1 MVSSIRLNVDKVESL
16 TSLAKDSLPWES
28 CALLLGETGTE
39 NLDEIIVSDVITLKN
54 SDSSPVS
61 FSIDPDDLVNAYQV
75 SEARNLQVVGI
86 FHSHPAEPFPSSTDK
101 KYMKINPVV
110 WLIYSTVT
118 NESRAYIF
126 EDKLKEVELLVT
138 A

>member
-1 MVSSIRLNVDKVESL
+1 VVSSIRLNVDKVESL

-28 CALLLGETGTE
+28 CALLLGEASTQ
-39 NLDEIIVSDVITLKN
+39 NLAEIIVSDLIILKN

-61 FSIDPDDLVNAYQV
+61 FSIDPVDLINAYQV

-118 NESRAYIF
+118 NESRAYIL
-126 EDKLKEVELLVT
+126 EDKLKEVELRVT

>member
-1 MVSSIRLNVDKVESL
+1 VVSSIRLNVDKVESL
-16 TSLAKDSLPWES
+16 TSLARDTLPWES
-28 CALLLGETGTE
+28 CALLLGEASTQ
-39 NLDEIIVSDVITLKN
+39 NLAEIIVSDLIILKN

-61 FSIDPDDLVNAYQV
+61 FSIDPVDLINAYQV

-118 NESRAYIF
+118 NESRAYIL
-126 EDKLKEVELLVT
+126 EDKLKEVELRVT

>member
-16 TSLAKDSLPWES
+16 TSLARDTLPWES
-28 CALLLGETGTE
+28 CALLLGEASTQ
-39 NLDEIIVSDVITLKN
+39 NLAEIIVSDLIILKN

-61 FSIDPDDLVNAYQV
+61 FSIDPVDLINAYQV

-118 NESRAYIF
+118 NESRAYIL
-126 EDKLKEVELLVT
+126 EDKLKEVELRVT

>member
-1 MVSSIRLNVDKVESL
+1 MVSSIRLNGDKVESL
-16 TSLAKDSLPWES
+16 TSLAMDSLPCES
-28 CALLLGETGTE
+28 CALLLGKTSTE
-39 NLDEIIVSDVITLKN
+39 NLDEIIVSDVITVKN
-54 SDSSPVS
+54 SDSSPVT
-61 FSIDPDDLVNAYQV
+61 FSIDPDDLINAYQV

-126 EDKLKEVELLVT
+126 EDLIKEVELRVT
-138 A
+138 V

>member
-28 CALLLGETGTE
+28 CALLLGETDTE

-126 EDKLKEVELLVT
+126 EDKLKEVELRVT

>member
-1 MVSSIRLNVDKVESL
+1 MVSSIRLNGDKVESL

-28 CALLLGETGTE
+28 CALLLGETSTE
-39 NLDEIIVSDVITLKN
+39 NSDEIIVSDVITVKN
-54 SDSSPVS
+54 SDSSPVT
-61 FSIDPDDLVNAYQV
+61 FSIDPDDLINAYQV

-126 EDKLKEVELLVT
+126 EDKLKEVELRVT
-138 A
+138 V